1 MRWQK
6 AVGRTLAAL
15 FAKTAI
21 TAAAIFAVATP
32 ASADGPPPNPF
43 LAAPVYAITHFDSAQ
58 TDTIP
63 YPVSTSAYS
72 VSALPPEVPQIP
84 AGPINLMTLA
94 STNPG
99 YMWGVSSTGVNYLS
113 LANNTLTA
121 VSLPYL
127 FPGVTQAV
135 LNLVQGLLTT
145 PITTL
150 QQAESFV
157 SQLGLPLVTGG
168 FPSAY
173 SVVDN
178 NNILYTNYGSL
189 IYAFGVNAGNQIVL
203 KGTLNSALFL
213 QSGETITGV
222 VMTYDGKLVI
232 LGSHSATVVDPGGFN
247 QGQSGYSGLMSTQEI
262 NAGETIS
269 NSAAVD
275 PNGGIYV
282 VSNATMYK
290 FVWTGSKLSNSV
302 ADGAWSSAY
311 PSGDT
316 YFTAFGSGSG
326 STPALMG
333 FGSDPDQLVVI
344 TDGKARMHLVAFWRN
359 GVPTGFTPPFPATP
373 QIAGMIQVNCGLPA
387 GQQIQTDQSVG
398 VYNYG
403 AFVVNN
409 IAASNSGTTPL
420 VDNLLRGTA
429 IYPSP
434 VGVER
439 FQWDTG
445 SHTWSSVWARPDI
458 SSNSQVPAISGG
470 SNVSSPQV
478 FTSGNYGMT
487 TGQGWVVTGL
497 NWSTGATQFQA
508 VMGSGIAGN
517 GYYSLLQFLSNGDL
531 LFNSFVGP
539 MRVRIPSSGSSA
551 CVPLT
556 LTGICL

>member
-1 MRWQK
+1 MKWRV
-6 AVGRTLAAL
+6 AVFQIFTSF
-15 FAKTAI
+15 FACMATM
-21 TAAAIFAVATP
+21 AAAPYAWAD
-32 ASADGPPPNPF
+32 SAPPNPF
-43 LAAPVYAITHFDSAQ
+43 LSAPVYAITHFDSAQ
-58 TDTIP
+58 TNDFP
-63 YPVSTSAYS
+63 YPVSTSAYN
-72 VSALPPEVPQIP
+72 VNTLLPATPQVP

-94 STNPG
+94 STDPN
-99 YMWGVSSTGVNYLS
+99 YMWGVSATGVNYMS

-121 VSLPYL
+121 ASLPYVL
-127 FPGVTQAV
+127 PSVTAPV
-135 LNLVQGLLTT
+135 LNLVTSLLSS

-150 QQAESFV
+150 QQAQNII
-157 SQLGLPLVTGG
+157 SQLGLAGG
-168 FPSAY
+168 GGLPSAY
-173 SVVDN
+173 SVVDK
-178 NNILYTNYGSL
+178 NNILYTNYGSM
-189 IYAFGVNAGNQIVL
+189 IYAFGVNALKQITV
-203 KGTLNSALFL
+203 KGMLNTGLFL
-213 QSGETITGV
+213 QSGESITGV
-222 VMTYDGKLVI
+222 VMTYDGKLVV

-247 QGQSGYSGLMSTQEI
+247 QGQSTYSGIMSTQQI
-262 NAGETIS
+262 NSGETIS

-275 PNGGIYV
+275 PDGGIYI

-290 FVWTGSKLSNSV
+290 FVWTGTTLSNS
-302 ADGAWSSAY
+302 ASNGAWSSSY

-359 GVPTGFTPPFPATP
+359 GVPSGFTPPFPATP

-387 GQQIQTDQSVG
+387 GQQIQTDQSVS

-434 VGVER
+434 LGVER

-445 SHTWSSVWARPDI
+445 SHSWSSVWSRPDI
-458 SSNSQVPAISGG
+458 SSNSMVPAISSGPG
-470 SNVSSPQV
+470 VSNTQV

-487 TGQGWVVTGL
+487 TGQGWVVTGM
-497 NWSTGATQFQA
+497 NWNTGATQFQV
-508 VMGSGIAGN
+508 VMGSSIVGN
-517 GYYSLLQFLSNGDL
+517 GFYGLIQFLPNGDL

-539 MRVRIPSSGSSA
+539 TRVRIPASGSSA
-551 CVPLT
+551 CVPMA